1 MWKIFAVLYSLA
13 FVFGLVF
20 IGYLIASGALLGVS
34 SVGWIMIYTSLF
46 MALGT
51 TIGLVGYAFKLNV
64 PPLALWR
71 PFSWLTGVWA
81 LLASYTS
88 FTKFLSVAASS
99 SGNDHITN
107 VLWLSL
113 ALAIHCFS
121 WLGVWRYGRRVS
133 RQGAPAR

>member
-13 FVFGLVF
+13 FAFGLVF
-20 IGYLIASGALLGVS
+20 IGYLAAIGALLGLS
-34 SVGWIMIYTSLF
+34 SIGWIMIYTSMF

-51 TIGLVGYAFKLNV
+51 TIGLVAYAFNLNV

-71 PFSWLTGVWA
+71 PFSWLAGVWA
-81 LLASYTS
+81 FFASYTS
-88 FTKFLSVAASS
+88 FTKFLSVAAGS
-99 SGNDHITN
+99 SGNDLITN

-113 ALAIHCFS
+113 ALAIHGFS

-133 RQGAPAR
+133 AAA

>member
-13 FVFGLVF
+13 FAFGLVF
-20 IGYLIASGALLGVS
+20 VGYLVAIDALVGLTS
-34 SVGWIMIYTSLF
+34 LGWIVISASMV

-51 TIGLVGYAFKLNV
+51 TIGLVAYAFNLNV

-71 PFSWLTGVWA
+71 PFSWLAVVWA
-81 LLASYTS
+81 LFASYTS
-88 FTKFLSVAASS
+88 FTKFLSMAAGS
-99 SGNDHITN
+99 SGNDLITN

-113 ALAIHCFS
+113 ALAINYFS

-133 RQGAPAR
+133 IIAN